1 MIKITVDGVEKSV
14 PAPTVFEAVLNP
26 QQKTAE
32 RNANGRLMRETLPN
46 KWSLSLEWEFN
57 TPQEHYEWFAYLE
70 TLTRI
75 DFLVQFPS
83 PAGVM
88 KQAEFYVSP
97 ISAKMINYSRGP
109 AGWWKNLKCAFI
121 EV

>member
-1 MIKITVDGVEKSV
+1 MIKVILEGIEKNV

-32 RNANGRLMRETLPN
+32 RNANGRLMRETLPD
-46 KWSLSLEWEFN
+46 KWSLTFEWKFS
-57 TPQEHYEWFAYLE
+57 TPDEYYAWFAYLE
-70 TLTRI
+70 TLTRV
-75 DFLVQFPS
+75 DFFVRFPS

-97 ISAKMINYSRGP
+97 ISAKMINYSRGE
-109 AGWWKNLKCAFI
+109 AGWWDTLKCAFI